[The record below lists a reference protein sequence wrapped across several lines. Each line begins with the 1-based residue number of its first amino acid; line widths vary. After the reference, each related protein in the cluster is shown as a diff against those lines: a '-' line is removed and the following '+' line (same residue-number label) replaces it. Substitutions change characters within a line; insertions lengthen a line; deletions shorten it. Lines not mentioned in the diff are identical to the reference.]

1 MRRGTRASR
10 FVAWTLRHGR
20 ILWAVA
26 LLLCVP
32 ATMPMVGLYAHL
44 RSDLDA
50 LLPPDP
56 HSVVAI
62 RQLRARLPGGQYLG
76 VLIDVGDA
84 KNLPAG
90 EKLLDD
96 LATRVRAYPPDLV
109 RSVRTGVAEE
119 RAFVKKYAP
128 LYMELADLV
137 TVR

>member
-1 MRRGTRASR
+1 MHRPVMRHSLAAR

-20 ILWAVA
+20 VLWAVA

-32 ATMPMVGLYAHL
+32 ATTRMVGLYAHL

-50 LLPPDP
+50 LLPPDAQ
-56 HSVVAI
+56 SVVAI
-62 RQLRARLPGGQYLG
+62 RELRSRMPGLQYLG

-96 LATRVRAYPPDLV
+96 LATRVRAYPP
-109 RSVRTGVAEE
+109 
-119 RAFVKKYAP
+119 
-128 LYMELADLV
+128 EL
-137 TVR
+137 